1 MYSKSLVDGKEEPL
15 TGGDAMV
22 VDTWTPD
29 GQSVVV
35 RTVGRAVYT
44 VSVHGDRTPHLLVDT
59 PYTEDKLHISP
70 DGRWV
75 AFNSDESGRFEVYV
89 ASFPK
94 FTSKQQLSV
103 HGGVQPQWRADGRE
117 LFYLAPDGT
126 LMSVGVEPG
135 GEFVARAP
143 ATLFRTSA
151 DPNANRP
158 QYAVTA
164 DGQRFL
170 ALDAGESRAYT
181 FTFLLNLIRPGDT
194 IPK

>member
-1 MYSKSLVDGKEEPL
+1 M
-15 TGGDAMV
+15 T
-22 VDTWTPD
+22 
-29 GQSVVV
+29 V
-35 RTVGRAVYT
+35 RNLKTIGLRC
-44 VSVHGDRTPHLLVDT
+44 R
-59 PYTEDKLHISP
+59 KQ
-70 DGRWV
+70 RWV

-89 ASFPK
+89 ASFSE
-94 FTSKQQLSV
+94 FTSKQQLSA

-117 LFYLAPDGT
+117 LFCPAPDGT
-126 LMSVGVEPG
+126 VMSVGVEPG

-151 DPNANRP
+151 DPTAGHP

-170 ALDAGESRAYT
+170 ALDAGESRAHT
-181 FTFLLNLIRPGDT
+181 FSFLLNLIRPGDT